1 MEGNYL
7 FKVKYWSDTKGE
19 EQATYYLIP
28 ADSMTEAVKRIEDR
42 YGADLLRVECDWKE
56 HELIHLTEAQYY
68 GILSGG
74 EV

>member
-7 FKVKYWSDTKGE
+7 FKVKYWSDSEE
-19 EQATYYLIP
+19 EQVAYHLIP
-28 ADSMTEAVKRIEDR
+28 AESMTEAVRELEDY

-56 HELIHLTEAQYY
+56 HELIHLTEAHYND
-68 GILSGG
+68 ILSG